1 MPEASRH
8 TKRGRSSDHKVFPD
22 PPERLSLQLP
32 IENLQQRLAYIDDV
46 LGLKIIV
53 VAFTAGLSEKVVR
66 RYREPD
72 WNPTIRTALTLDI
85 TISQFMPH
93 WIEAARRARDGK

>member
-1 MPEASRH
+1 MQLLCGEKAEFIARTPAPRH
-8 TKRGRSSDHKVFPD
+8 STNSTP
-22 PPERLSLQLP
+22 LP

-72 WNPTIRTALTLDI
+72 WNPTIRTALALDI

-93 WIEAARRARDGK
+93 WIEAARRARDGG